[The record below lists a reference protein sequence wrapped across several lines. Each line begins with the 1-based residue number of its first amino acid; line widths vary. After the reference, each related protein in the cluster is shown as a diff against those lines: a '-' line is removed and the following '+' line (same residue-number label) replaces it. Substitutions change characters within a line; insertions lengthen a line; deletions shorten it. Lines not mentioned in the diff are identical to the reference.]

1 MPTLRV
7 IGPGRAGTAM
17 SRALAAAGW
26 TVAAPVRHGE
36 DVQGAAGGTDL
47 LVIATPDAAVA
58 EVAAAVAPVPTTV
71 VAHLAGSLGL
81 DALAGHERRASVHPL
96 VSIPT
101 GDTDVRGAWFA
112 VAGDPLA
119 EQVVAD
125 LDGRCVAVDDEHRAA
140 YHAAACIASN
150 HLVALL
156 GQVDRVGRSAG
167 VPLDA
172 FLALARQTL
181 DNVAT
186 VGPRDALTGPV
197 RRGDRA
203 TVDRHRAALAAEEH
217 AAYDAMVEQA
227 ERLVARGGARDAEIL
242 ESS

>member
-17 SRALAAAGW
+17 SRALVDAGW
-26 TVAAPVRHGE
+26 TVAAPVRRGE
-36 DVQGAAGGTDL
+36 DVRLAADGTDL
-47 LVIATPDAAVA
+47 LLIATPDAAVA

-81 DALAGHERRASVHPL
+81 DVLASHERRASIHPL

-101 GDTDVRGAWFA
+101 GETDVRGAWFA
-112 VAGDPLA
+112 VAGDELSR
-119 EQVVAD
+119 QVVAA
-125 LDGRCVAVDDEHRAA
+125 LDGRAVVVDDEHRAA

-172 FLALARQTL
+172 FLALARQTI
-181 DNVAT
+181 DNVAA
-186 VGPRDALTGPV
+186 VGPQRALTGPV
-197 RRGDRA
+197 RRGDHV
-203 TVDRHRAALAAEEH
+203 TVDRHRAALAADERG
-217 AAYDAMVEQA
+217 AYDAMVEQA
-227 ERLVARGGARDAEIL
+227 ERLVASA
-242 ESS
+242 

>member
-17 SRALAAAGW
+17 SRALADAGW
-26 TVAAPVRHGE
+26 TVAAPVRRGE
-36 DVQGAAGGTDL
+36 DVRRAAEGTDL
-47 LVIATPDAAVA
+47 LLIATPDAAVA
-58 EVAAAVAPVPTTV
+58 DVAAAVAPVPTTV

-81 DALAGHERRASVHPL
+81 DVLASHVRRASIHPL

-112 VAGDPLA
+112 VAGDALA
-119 EQVVAD
+119 EQVVAA
-125 LDGRCVAVDDEHRAA
+125 LEGRAVAVDDEHRAA

-172 FLALARQTL
+172 FLALARQTI
-181 DNVAT
+181 DNVAA
-186 VGPRDALTGPV
+186 VGPERALSGPV
-197 RRGDRA
+197 RRGDRV
-203 TVDRHRAALAAEEH
+203 TVDRHRAALAADERG
-217 AAYDAMVEQA
+217 AYDAMVEQA